1 MVVGKEVVNI
11 EAMVVGI
18 LPTGEAVEVA
28 EATTMQ
34 VVAITPT
41 VRATR
46 LMMGGTQETFQI
58 QRHAL

>member
-1 MVVGKEVVNI
+1 MTMVVGKEVANT
-11 EAMVVGI
+11 ETTAVGI

-46 LMMGGTQETFQI
+46 LMTGGTQETFQI
-58 QRHAL
+58 